1 MEPRDRESGGYSAI
15 KRSLSPAGAGCQ
27 TAAMS
32 TRTGDRQPSRYGV
45 MPNSGQRSK
54 AASTAARSALVASLR
69 GELETGSFGSTE
81 VPSLRPA
88 SHAEG
93 VGAQARD
100 VAGDLERLV
109 GGCDQDALV
118 SLAIAEGVAG
128 PASERLAPLLQ
139 PNARSRLLSRAKSD
153 ATAHMARLAMLKPVG
168 SALDGAGVDW
178 VVLKGPALAEL
189 SYGRTARG
197 YADIDVLV
205 PAAQFK
211 EAIDALQGAGM
222 LLAEPS
228 WPALAASGEKEVLL
242 AHQGRPAVDLH
253 WHVVDQ
259 DSARRR
265 YLLPMEEL
273 LGRRRKVKLGPIE
286 AWALE
291 PTDFMLH
298 VALHAN
304 ASGSHRLR
312 CLLDVQRTAANQ
324 PPHWDDLV
332 GRCRAWRVA
341 LPVAA
346 ALERAKGVLGAQVPD
361 DVTSRLLTGV
371 PQRAVVSF
379 LASWA
384 PGGYLP
390 AGRSFKNGL
399 TRMLRDDL
407 GGTAVAFVEEAV
419 KTLGDVAFRR
429 PSATSQLLAG
439 GIPATADEQNL
450 AGYEDYLQLVAS
462 ADRYGRIARP

>member
-1 MEPRDRESGGYSAI
+1 M
-15 KRSLSPAGAGCQ
+15 L
-27 TAAMS
+27 
-32 TRTGDRQPSRYGV
+32 
-45 MPNSGQRSK
+45 
-54 AASTAARSALVASLR
+54 
-69 GELETGSFGSTE
+69 
-81 VPSLRPA
+81 
-88 SHAEG
+88 
-93 VGAQARD
+93 
-100 VAGDLERLV
+100 
-109 GGCDQDALV
+109 
-118 SLAIAEGVAG
+118 G
-128 PASERLAPLLQ
+128 PLGR
-139 PNARSRLLSRAKSD
+139 
-153 ATAHMARLAMLKPVG
+153 
-168 SALDGAGVDW
+168 ALDDVGIEW

-211 EAIDALQGAGM
+211 EAINALQGAGL

-228 WPALAASGEKEVLL
+228 WPALVASGEKEVLL

-265 YLLPMEEL
+265 YLLPVEDL
-273 LGRRRKVKLGPIE
+273 LGRRRKVGLGPVD

-324 PPHWDDLV
+324 PPDWVALV
-332 GRCRAWRVA
+332 RRCRDWRVA

-346 ALERAKGVLGAQVPD
+346 ALERAKAVLGAQVPD
-361 DVTSRLLTGV
+361 DVTPGLLTGV

-399 TRMLRDDL
+399 ARMLRDDL
-407 GGTAVAFVEEAV
+407 GGTVVAFAQEAMQA
-419 KTLGDVAFRR
+419 LSDVALRR

-439 GIPATADEQNL
+439 GIPATPDEQNL
-450 AGYEDYLQLVAS
+450 AGYGDYLQLVAS